1 MALSNYER
9 VGKAVQLL
17 AEGLVPFVDRECRAE
32 FGDNWRVV
40 VQRRD
45 TWGGGGRLREVNPGD
60 AQFLLKVIWAEWH
73 TIFSKKAVAQRSQLR
88 LGAPGGAQRLGPQ
101 QHLLHR

>member
-17 AEGLVPFVDRECRAE
+17 AEGLAPFVARECRAE
-32 FGDNWRVV
+32 FGDDWIVA

-45 TWGGGGRLREVNPGD
+45 TRGGGGRSRKVNPPTSS
-60 AQFLLKVIWAEWH
+60 FC
-73 TIFSKKAVAQRSQLR
+73 
-88 LGAPGGAQRLGPQ
+88 
-101 QHLLHR
+101 